1 MPHSVSAQELVE
13 LGRQLF
19 AEETFDGNGRTC
31 ATCHPPTNNF
41 TIDRAFI
48 RKLPRHD
55 PLFVAEFNPE
65 LKDLENPRLLRK
77 YGLIRENVDGF
88 DRPGVMRGVPHT
100 LALRTNT
107 KSDLPGSA
115 HALGWSGD
123 GAAGDGSIRMFAV
136 GAIRQHMPKS
146 LNRVEGVDFR
156 LPTNRELRAIEAYM
170 LSLGRQEDIDLASL
184 TFTEKAVENG
194 KHLFN
199 GEGVN
204 RACSFC
210 HMNAGANRADG
221 VNANFD
227 TGASLLSRKG
237 TPPDGGFGQEPQ
249 DGIDGFGDGTMNT
262 PSLIE
267 AADTAPY
274 FHNNASKT
282 LEGAI
287 RFYTTKTFG
296 KSAGGSFAGAFEL
309 SPKQIREIGALL
321 RTLNARENIR
331 FGNVIAEQAQ
341 RAELPADAEQR
352 IREVIAETNDAIEV
366 LSRGPRKLYRSAV
379 KNLKRAAK
387 LEKRALRESDRD
399 ERNSLL
405 QQAIALK
412 SDAAAA
418 MIE

>member
-1 MPHSVSAQELVE
+1 MPHSVAAQSLIER
-13 LGRQLF
+13 GRQLF

-31 ATCHPPTNNF
+31 ATCHPPTHNF

-48 RKLPRHD
+48 RKLPRRD
-55 PLFVAEFNPE
+55 PLFVAEFDPE
-65 LKDLENPRLLRK
+65 LKGLENPRLLRR
-77 YGLIRENVDGF
+77 YGLILENVDGF
-88 DRPGVMRGVPHT
+88 DRPGVMRSVPHN

-107 KSDLPGSA
+107 RSDLPGQA

-123 GAAGDGSIRMFAV
+123 GAAGNGSIRMFAV
-136 GAIRQHMPKS
+136 GAVRQHLPKS

-156 LPTNRELRAIEAYM
+156 LPTGRELDAIEAYM
-170 LSLGRQEDIDLASL
+170 LSLGRQEDIDLAAL
-184 TFTEKAVENG
+184 TFTEEAVENG
-194 KHLFN
+194 KLLFN

-210 HMNAGANRADG
+210 HMNAGANKADG

-237 TPPDGGFGQEPQ
+237 TSPDAGFGQEPLA
-249 DGIDGFGDGTMNT
+249 GIEGFGDGTMNT

-274 FHNNASKT
+274 FHNNAVKT

-287 RFYTTKTFG
+287 RFYTTTTFG
-296 KSAGGSFAGAFEL
+296 ESAAGERGGAFAL
-309 SPKQIREIGALL
+309 SKKQIREIGALL

-331 FGNVIAEQAQ
+331 FGNIIAGQAQ
-341 RAELPADAEQR
+341 RAELQSDADQR
-352 IREVIAETNDAIEV
+352 IREVIAETKDAIEV
-366 LSRGPRKLYRSAV
+366 LTHGPLKLYRDAV
-379 KNLKRAAK
+379 KSLKRAVK
-387 LEKRALRESDRD
+387 LEKRALRESDRS

-405 QQAIALK
+405 EQAVALK
-412 SDAAAA
+412 SDARAA
-418 MIE
+418 MIR